1 MEYLF
6 SSWEII
12 ERKLKSSRHILL
24 AFDYDGTLT
33 PIVKRPELARLSLT
47 MKGLLKALSENP
59 FFHLVIISGRPL
71 NEIKKLVGIKKII
84 YAGNHGLELKG
95 SDFRYLNPRAKK
107 FQPDILKI
115 YKLLSKELAHL
126 KGVLVE
132 NKGLSLSVHYRL
144 VRGKNNLAELNKI
157 FYQVIKPFQ
166 AKEKIRLTFGKK
178 VNEIRPPVKWDK
190 GKCLKYLLR
199 KTSPFN
205 FKPLPVVLGD
215 DRTDEDMFR
224 AVKNKGISVF
234 VGRPG
239 KSSSARYYLRN
250 VAEVKKFL
258 EKLIIFSCIF
268 SNSFINC
275 EILL

>member
-1 MEYLF
+1 MRHLF
-6 SSWEII
+6 TSWNTV
-12 ERKLKSSRHILL
+12 RKKLESRRHILL

-33 PIVKRPELARLSLT
+33 PIVKRPELARLSHT
-47 MKGLLKALSENP
+47 MKGLLNTLSENP
-59 FFHLVIISGRPL
+59 FFNLVIISGRSL

-95 SDFRYLNPRAKK
+95 PYFRYLNPRAKK
-107 FQPDILKI
+107 SQPDILKI

-166 AKEKIRLTFGKK
+166 AKKKIRLTFGKK

-199 KTSPFN
+199 KTPQFR
-205 FKPLPVVLGD
+205 FKLLPVVLGD
-215 DRTDEDMFR
+215 DRTDEDMFK
-224 AVKNKGISVF
+224 AVKDKGISVF

-239 KSSSARYYLRN
+239 ISSFARYYLRN

-258 EKLIIFSCIF
+258 EKLIRSAKKL
-268 SNSFINC
+268 SRP
-275 EILL
+275 